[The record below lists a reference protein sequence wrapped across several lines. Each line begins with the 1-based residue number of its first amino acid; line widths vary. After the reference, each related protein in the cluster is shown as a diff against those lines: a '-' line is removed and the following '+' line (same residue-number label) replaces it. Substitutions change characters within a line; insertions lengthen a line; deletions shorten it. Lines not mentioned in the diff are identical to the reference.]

1 MSSKHNWVTLTPE
14 QELERLLPVG
24 QAAEMN
30 NVSLD
35 TWRRRY
41 PHLIVKISP
50 RRNGVR
56 KKHALNPPPPEA
68 A

>member
-1 MSSKHNWVTLTPE
+1 MPSRHNWVTLTPE
-14 QELERLLPVG
+14 QELERLLPVD

-30 NVSLD
+30 NISLD

-41 PHLIVKISP
+41 PHTIVKISP

-56 KKHALNPPPPEA
+56 KKHALNPPPPDA